1 MYMTLDEYKT
11 IIKEAG
17 ETTIYD
23 LHDAVDA
30 LDFVSDLLCAEAEAL
45 KKLEPYAKS
54 EIAELEA
61 AARKVAD
68 LAWFV
73 DYEEFYKAY
82 QDEEAETEEEDDE

>member
-1 MYMTLDEYKT
+1 MYMTIDEYKT
-11 IIKEAG
+11 FMKEAG
-17 ETTIYD
+17 GTTIYD

-61 AARKVAD
+61 AARKVAE
-68 LAWFV
+68 LTWSV
-73 DYEEFYKAY
+73 DNEEFYKEY
-82 QDEEAETEEEDDE
+82 PEEEDEAEEEGDE